1 VTSYADVSNFF
12 DPMARRLVQKYGE
25 DAAMIGCIEPLKL
38 AVIQAP

>member
-1 VTSYADVSNFF
+1 VSSFF

-38 AVIQAP
+38 AVVQAP